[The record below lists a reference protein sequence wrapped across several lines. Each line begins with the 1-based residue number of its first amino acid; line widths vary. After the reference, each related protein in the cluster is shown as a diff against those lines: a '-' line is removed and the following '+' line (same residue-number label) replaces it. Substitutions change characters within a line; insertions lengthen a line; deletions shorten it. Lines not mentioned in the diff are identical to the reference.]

1 MRFEDIVF
9 VYHLSDPGQIA
20 WHGRDHLHG
29 PGLYEMHYFVS
40 GAGSFRNA
48 ASCFSIERGSLYF
61 SSPGMCHQI
70 LATELEKPITYYAIL
85 VDVADDA
92 EVRLL
97 LDRLVVAGEGRII
110 GAGYRFFFADLLG
123 KHLSGDRELENSAR
137 HAFISFLYQIAAGKY
152 SNWAAAD
159 NAHIEKS
166 IAIMQSR
173 IGRNLDLAELCR
185 RLDVS
190 REHFIRLFSSYM
202 GMPPMRYY
210 ARLKTEAA
218 TAMLLSTN
226 LHVGEIAGRLGFE
239 SQFSFSRAFRRA
251 TGISPTD
258 YRERFLQKVDFV
270 EDRSGVG
277 GENGGEDIGENG
289 GTDSVPVTVD
299 QHGVWDFP
307 PHSS

>member
-1 MRFEDIVF
+1 VRFEDIVF

-40 GAGSFRNA
+40 GEGSFRNA
-48 ASCFSIERGSLYF
+48 ASRFSIERGSLYF
-61 SSPGMCHQI
+61 SSPGMRHQI
-70 LATELEKPITYYAIL
+70 LATELEKPITYYAVL
-85 VDVADDA
+85 VDVADDT
-92 EVRLL
+92 ETRFL
-97 LDRLVVAGEGRII
+97 LDSLVGGGEGRRV
-110 GAGYRFFFADLLG
+110 GTGYRFFFADLLE
-123 KHLSGDRELENSAR
+123 KHLSGDMELENSAR
-137 HAFISFLYQIAAGKY
+137 HALISFLYQIAAGKY

-166 IAIMQSR
+166 IAIMQAR
-173 IGRNLDLAELCR
+173 IGRSLDLAELCR
-185 RLDVS
+185 KLDVS

-226 LHVGEIAGRLGFE
+226 LHIGEIADRLGFE
-239 SQFSFSRAFRRA
+239 SQFSFSRAFRRS

-258 YRERFLQKVDFV
+258 YRERFLQKVDFIV
-270 EDRSGVG
+270 EESGVG
-277 GENGGEDIGENG
+277 GGTEDGAMA
-289 GTDSVPVTVD
+289 
-299 QHGVWDFP
+299 GVSLLADP
-307 PHSS
+307 S